1 MCPVLASLP
10 FLILFLVIYG
20 INWVLRKR
28 KHPPDGN
35 AVLITGMNVS
45 HLLTL
50 CLLVSSA
57 DNLSK
62 RFGPRSGQTF
72 CRAWSGSKLLTL
84 WWYSWKIFLGK
95 KLILKKIGKRQKQ
108 EKLHSMQRVNYNREN
123 KNRRIT
129 CQFVSWCSTSQSTF
143 FCHARTF
150 SWVLSSRASTQV
162 NLSSEVCEQQR
173 HRPACVSA
181 QSDQRLCYSLFWKV
195 PYIILLQAKFQ
206 FSS

>member
-1 MCPVLASLP
+1 MLSTNPPGIDLSLLWLCYHNGYIYLNIYIINTFVNEMCPVLASLP

-28 KHPPDGN
+28 KHPPDGK

-72 CRAWSGSKLLTL
+72 CRA
-84 WWYSWKIFLGK
+84 
-95 KLILKKIGKRQKQ
+95 
-108 EKLHSMQRVNYNREN
+108 
-123 KNRRIT
+123 
-129 CQFVSWCSTSQSTF
+129 
-143 FCHARTF
+143 
-150 SWVLSSRASTQV
+150 
-162 NLSSEVCEQQR
+162 
-173 HRPACVSA
+173 
-181 QSDQRLCYSLFWKV
+181 
-195 PYIILLQAKFQ
+195 
-206 FSS
+206 